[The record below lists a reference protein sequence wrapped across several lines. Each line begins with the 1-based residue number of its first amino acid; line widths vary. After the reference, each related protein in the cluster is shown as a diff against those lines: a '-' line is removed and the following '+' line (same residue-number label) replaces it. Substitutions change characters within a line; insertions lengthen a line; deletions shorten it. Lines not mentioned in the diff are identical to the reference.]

1 MIKNSISKQCEIFDK
16 DSIPSEIETLLNQI
30 DSGGN

>member
-16 DSIPSEIETLLNQI
+16 DSIPSKIETLLNQI